1 MLPLVQNCHIIMRP
15 HHELFAI
22 LYLIMLGY
30 ARARQQETAADADLS
45 LAVLLTEA
53 APPRVGTEH

>member
-1 MLPLVQNCHIIMRP
+1 MRP